1 MNSDV
6 RQLLKDHSL
15 RLTQSRVDIVGFFLS
30 RNVAI
35 SHGDI
40 ESTMDGKYDRVT
52 IYRTLKSFLESGI
65 IHKVLDDN
73 GITKYALCTNACTD
87 GHHYHEHIHFKFSN
101 CEQTFC
107 LDSIEIPQVQLPK
120 GFQLKESNFLMTGI
134 CDKCNEV

>member
-15 RLTQSRVDIVGFFLS
+15 RLTQSRADIVGYFLS

-40 ESTMDGKYDRVT
+40 ETTMDGKYDRVT
-52 IYRTLKSFLESGI
+52 IYRTLKSFLESGMI
-65 IHKVLDDN
+65 NKVLDDN
-73 GITKYALCTNACTD
+73 GITKYALCADACTD
-87 GHHYHEHIHFKFSN
+87 GHHHHEHIHFKCSN

-107 LDSIEIPQVQLPK
+107 LDSVEIPQVQLPK
-120 GFQLKESNFLMTGI
+120 GFQLKESNFLMTGV
-134 CDKCNEV
+134 CDKCNQA